1 MTELQIL
8 TGSIADLEWFQEHSN
23 EIRDKHSGEFVAI
36 KNKSIVGFA
45 LSSSALI
52 KNLEKNGEDSNLV
65 LIKHVTPKGEI
76 VIL

>member
-1 MTELQIL
+1 MTELQII

-23 EIRDKHSGEFVAI
+23 ELRERYGGEFIAI

-45 LSSSALI
+45 SSSGALI
-52 KNLEKNGEDSNLV
+52 KNLEQNGEESNLV